1 MVYLSLFCGVIYM
14 LCIIN
19 CQYTH
24 NQGKFCQNFQFFHIY
39 STVTSFSV
47 NLHHFTVTKP
57 KFRSKSPKF
66 RSTKPKFRSECNEI
80 SFFEFKI
87 TFQSKLPKFSE
98 ISPEILFPPDGG
110 IRWKNEKENPE
121 RDSKTKLQ
129 RDANSSVT
137 PGRVRFENCAACSSW
152 IKAKLSPIRDGY
164 ACGPRDP
171 CHNQSCELRQLG
183 CV

>member
-1 MVYLSLFCGVIYM
+1 M

-39 STVTSFSV
+39 TSFSV

-66 RSTKPKFRSECNEI
+66 RSTKPKFRPECNEI

-87 TFQSKLPKFSE
+87 TFRSKLPKFR
-98 ISPEILFPPDGG
+98 LKFCFRRMAGFG
-110 IRWKNEKENPE
+110 A
-121 RDSKTKLQ
+121 KTK
-129 RDANSSVT
+129 RRT
-137 PGRVRFENCAACSSW
+137 
-152 IKAKLSPIRDGY
+152 
-164 ACGPRDP
+164 
-171 CHNQSCELRQLG
+171 LG
-183 CV
+183 LIG

>member
-19 CQYTH
+19 YQYTH

-39 STVTSFSV
+39 TSFSD
-47 NLHHFTVTKP
+47 NLHHFTVAKP

-87 TFQSKLPKFSE
+87 TFRSKLPKFSK
-98 ISPEILFPPDGG
+98 ISPEIPFPPDGG
-110 IRWKNEKENPE
+110 IRCKNEKENP
-121 RDSKTKLQ
+121 DLNTTSQ
-129 RDANSSVT
+129 T
-137 PGRVRFENCAACSSW
+137 P
-152 IKAKLSPIRDGY
+152 
-164 ACGPRDP
+164 
-171 CHNQSCELRQLG
+171 
-183 CV
+183 

>member
-39 STVTSFSV
+39 TSFSV

-66 RSTKPKFRSECNEI
+66 RSECNEI
-80 SFFEFKI
+80 LFFKFKI
-87 TFQSKLPKFSE
+87 TFRSKLPKFSE
-98 ISPEILFPPDGG
+98 ISPEIPFPVIGG
-110 IRWKNEKENPE
+110 IRKKNEKVNRLPHGTLHNPYA
-121 RDSKTKLQ
+121 SYSSYTIYPAGTTSMHAAQFHAGSLQ
-129 RDANSSVT
+129 EKAN
-137 PGRVRFENCAACSSW
+137 
-152 IKAKLSPIRDGY
+152 
-164 ACGPRDP
+164 
-171 CHNQSCELRQLG
+171 
-183 CV
+183 

>member
-39 STVTSFSV
+39 TSFSV

-66 RSTKPKFRSECNEI
+66 RSTKPKFRPECNEI
-80 SFFEFKI
+80 SFFKFKI
-87 TFQSKLPKFSE
+87 SFRSKLPKFRE
-98 ISPEILFPPDGG
+98 ILPEIPFPPDGG
-110 IRWKNEKENPE
+110 IRCKNEKENLGHPTQGP
-121 RDSKTKLQ
+121 SM
-129 RDANSSVT
+129 DAATCSRWVDVRAS
-137 PGRVRFENCAACSSW
+137 RVH
-152 IKAKLSPIRDGY
+152 DG
-164 ACGPRDP
+164 
-171 CHNQSCELRQLG
+171 Q
-183 CV
+183 

>member
-1 MVYLSLFCGVIYM
+1 M
-14 LCIIN
+14 LCIMN

-39 STVTSFSV
+39 TSFSV

-87 TFQSKLPKFSE
+87 TFRSKLPKFSE
-98 ISPEILFPPDGG
+98 ISPEIPFPPDGG
-110 IRWKNEKENPE
+110 IRCKNEKENPG
-121 RDSKTKLQ
+121 
-129 RDANSSVT
+129 
-137 PGRVRFENCAACSSW
+137 PGRLA
-152 IKAKLSPIRDGY
+152 LP
-164 ACGPRDP
+164 
-171 CHNQSCELRQLG
+171 
-183 CV
+183 